1 MIHLCH
7 LRVFSNYNLGGF
19 MEEKNSSLAN
29 SAVQKK
35 DSVFEIEK
43 GHLGSVVGVMDS
55 LIGDLNKENAD
66 YKQSIIETQDYI
78 AHNQIDPQE
87 LDGLMAIIN
96 RTDYNIAKN
105 NGMIKRYTKQRNNP
119 FFSKIVFTDDEGD
132 KEFYI
137 GLKDIYQH
145 GVNYVLDWRAPISS
159 LYYYSNLGKAHY
171 MAPLGQI
178 DVDLKL
184 KRQFKINEGTLKY
197 YIDTDSQVS
206 DQALQDALSENASS
220 YMKNIVQTIQE
231 EQDQIIREDVNATV
245 VINGIAGSGKTSIAM
260 HRIAYLLYA
269 NRDKLK
275 NENAMVISP
284 NLLFSKYISQL
295 LPELEEENVA
305 TKPLVGS
312 LMKIAKVLSVEKKE
326 NLIEE
331 ILNCNDELYKEIQE
345 KYSFDYFLKMKK
357 YLCDYNENIKNTLY
371 SLIHKYLEEQNIKRK
386 SNVEVFAD
394 TREITEQ
401 QIKDLYYISREHPE
415 DIDASLILT
424 VQRIANFYYYF
435 DTPAKQKVIATKIYN
450 DVMKRSYFRD
460 AYNDFLMKNG
470 YKPLP
475 KDNVPYEDLSGLAYF
490 AMNFIG
496 GEKDTYV
503 KHLFIDEMQDYDA
516 TTLAIIKRMYPEAN
530 FTIVGDFEQNL
541 MIIGDNKEALK
552 YNFPT
557 AKFYDLYTS
566 YRSTNNIVDLGF
578 AILGTPKPK
587 QAMVRDGKQ
596 PAIVKCNNINE
607 RFKLINEDLASQV
620 KQGRRVAILCK
631 TKKEAELV
639 SKYVKDATL
648 ILDETNEALFDAK
661 VIITT
666 TYFSKGLEFD
676 AVIVPDVSEENFCKV
691 QDKQNLYVAITRALH
706 EVNMYYEGK
715 LTHFIPAKYENM
727 K

>member
-1 MIHLCH
+1 MLHLQR
-7 LRVFSNYNLGGF
+7 LRIFRRLKNGGF
-19 MEEKNSSLAN
+19 MEIKDKSAD
-29 SAVQKK
+29 SAVPKK
-35 DSVFEIEK
+35 NTIFETESN
-43 GHLGSVVGVMDS
+43 HLTSVVHVMDS
-55 LIGDLNKENAD
+55 LIDDLNKSNAD
-66 YKQSIIETQDYI
+66 YKQSIIDTQEYL
-78 AHNQIDPQE
+78 AHNQVDPKE
-87 LDGLMAIIN
+87 LDSLMQIIN
-96 RTDYNIAKN
+96 NTDLNIAKN
-105 NGMIKRYTKQRNNP
+105 NGFIQRYTKQRNNP
-119 FFSKIVFTDDEGD
+119 YFSKIVFTDDEGD

-159 LYYYSNLGKAHY
+159 LYYYSNLGPAHY
-171 MAPLGQI
+171 MAPLGRI
-178 DVDLKL
+178 DVNLKT
-184 KRQFKINEGTLKY
+184 KRQFRINDGELKF

-220 YMKNIVQTIQE
+220 YMKNIVQTIQA
-231 EQDQIIREDVNATV
+231 EQDQIIREDVDATV

-269 NRDKLK
+269 NKEKIK
-275 NENAMVISP
+275 NENAMIISP

-312 LMKIAKVLSVEKKE
+312 LMKIAKVLQVEKKE

-331 ILNCNDELYKEIQE
+331 ILNCNDKRYKEIQD

-357 YLCDYNENIKNTLY
+357 YLCDYNEMIRDALYDNI
-371 SLIHKYLEEQNIKRK
+371 HEYLEEQNVKRK

-394 TREITEQ
+394 TQEITPER
-401 QIKDLYYISREHPE
+401 IRSLYYISSEHPE

-424 VQRIANFYYYF
+424 VQRIASYYYYF
-435 DTPAKQKVIATKIYN
+435 DTPGKQRIIARKIYN
-450 DVMKRSYFRD
+450 DIMKKSYFRD
-460 AYNDFLMKNG
+460 LYNDFLKKNG
-470 YKPLP
+470 YKELP
-475 KDNVPYEDLSGLAYF
+475 KDIIPYEDLSGLAYF
-490 AMNFIG
+490 AMNLIG
-496 GEKDTYV
+496 GEKEEYV

-516 TTLAIIKRMYPEAN
+516 TTLAIIKRLYPEAN

-596 PAIVKCNNINE
+596 PQIVKCKDTNE
-607 RFKLINEDLASQV
+607 RFRLINEDLQSQL
-620 KQGRRVAILCK
+620 KQNRRVAILCK

-639 SKYVKDATL
+639 AKYVKDATL

-676 AVIVPDVSEENFCKV
+676 AVIVPDVSETNFCKT

-706 EVNMYYEGK
+706 EVNMYYEDK

>member
-1 MIHLCH
+1 
-7 LRVFSNYNLGGF
+7 
-19 MEEKNSSLAN
+19 MEIKDKSSTTN
-29 SAVQKK
+29 SAVPKK
-35 DSVFEIEK
+35 NIFEAESN
-43 GHLGSVVGVMDS
+43 HLAGVVQVMDG
-55 LIGDLNKENAD
+55 LIDDLNKSNDD
-66 YKQSIIETQDYI
+66 YKQSIKDTQDYL
-78 AHNQIDPQE
+78 ANNMVDPQE
-87 LDGLMAIIN
+87 LDNLMQIIN
-96 RTDYNIAKN
+96 NTDLNIAN
-105 NGMIKRYTKQRNNP
+105 NNNWIARYRKQRNNP
-119 FFSKIVFTDDEGD
+119 YFSKIVFTDDQGD

-178 DVDLKL
+178 DVDLKT
-184 KRQFKINEGTLKY
+184 KRQFRINEGKLKF

-231 EQDQIIREDVNATV
+231 EQDRIIREDVNATV

-269 NRDKLK
+269 NKEKLK
-275 NENAMVISP
+275 NENAMIISP

-312 LMKIAKVLSVEKKE
+312 LMKIAKVLKVEKKE

-331 ILNCNDELYKEIQE
+331 ILNCNDKRYKEIQD
-345 KYSFDYFLKMKK
+345 KYSFEYFLKMKK
-357 YLCDYNENIKNTLY
+357 YLCDYNEHIRETLY
-371 SLIHKYLEEQNIKRK
+371 DLTHVYLEEQNAKRK
-386 SNVEVFAD
+386 SDVEVFAD
-394 TREITEQ
+394 TQEITPQ
-401 QIKDLYYISREHPE
+401 RIKDLYYISKEHPE
-415 DIDASLILT
+415 DIDGSLILT
-424 VQRIANFYYYF
+424 VQRIASFYYYF
-435 DTPAKQKVIATKIYN
+435 DTPAKQRAIARKIYN
-450 DVMKRSYFRD
+450 DVMRKSYFKD
-460 AYNDFLMKNG
+460 LYNDFLKKNG
-470 YKPLP
+470 YKELP
-475 KDNVPYEDLSGLAYF
+475 SDVIPYEDLSGLAYF
-490 AMNFIG
+490 AMNLIG
-496 GEKDTYV
+496 GEKEEYV

-516 TTLAIIKRMYPEAN
+516 TTLAIIKRLYPEAN

-596 PAIVKCNNINE
+596 PAIVKCASTEE
-607 RFKLINEDLASQV
+607 RFKKINDDLKAQL
-620 KQGRRVAILCK
+620 KQNRRVAILCK

-639 SKYVKDATL
+639 AKYVKDATL
-648 ILDETNEALFDAK
+648 ILEETNEALFDAK

-676 AVIVPDVSEENFCKV
+676 AVIVPDVSEENFCRI
-691 QDKQNLYVAITRALH
+691 QDKQNLYVAVTRALH
-706 EVNMYYEGK
+706 EVNMYYEGS
-715 LTHFIPAKYENM
+715 LTHFIPSKYENM

>member
-1 MIHLCH
+1 M
-7 LRVFSNYNLGGF
+7 GGY
-19 MEEKNSSLAN
+19 MEINEKSSTAN

-35 DSVFEIEK
+35 ETIFETESN
-43 GHLGSVVGVMDS
+43 HLTGVVHVMDG
-55 LIGDLNKENAD
+55 LIDELNKSNAD
-66 YKQSIIETQDYI
+66 YKQSIKDTQEYI

-87 LDGLMAIIN
+87 LDSLMQIIN
-96 RTDYNIAKN
+96 NTDLNIAKN
-105 NGMIKRYTKQRNNP
+105 NEGIKRYTKQRNNP
-119 FFSKIVFTDDEGD
+119 YFSKIVFTDNEGD

-178 DVDLKL
+178 DVNLKT
-184 KRQFKINEGTLKY
+184 KRQFRIADGKLKF

-231 EQDQIIREDVNATV
+231 EQDKIIREDVDATV

-269 NRDKLK
+269 NREKMK
-275 NENAMVISP
+275 NENAMIISP

-305 TKPLVGS
+305 TKSLVGS
-312 LMKIAKVLSVEKKE
+312 LMNIARVLKVEKKE

-331 ILNCNDELYKEIQE
+331 ILNCNDERYKEIQD
-345 KYSFDYFLKMKK
+345 KYSFDYFLRMKK
-357 YLCDYNENIKNTLY
+357 YLCDYNENVKNNLY
-371 SLIHKYLEEQNIKRK
+371 NLIHEYLEEQNAKRK
-386 SNVEVFAD
+386 ANVEIFAD
-394 TREITEQ
+394 TRPITEQ
-401 QIKDLYYISREHPE
+401 QIRDLYYISSEHPE
-415 DIDASLILT
+415 SLDESITLT
-424 VQRIANFYYYF
+424 AKRIANFYYYF
-435 DTPAKQKVIATKIYN
+435 DTPGKQRIIEKKIY
-450 DVMKRSYFRD
+450 DTVLRKSYFRD
-460 AYNDFLMKNG
+460 AYNDFLKKNG
-470 YKPLP
+470 YKAIP
-475 KDNVPYEDLSGLAYF
+475 KDIVPYEDLSGLAYF
-490 AMNFIG
+490 AMNFVG
-496 GEKDTYV
+496 ANKEEYV
-503 KHLFIDEMQDYDA
+503 KHLFVDEMQDYDA
-516 TTLAIIKRMYPEAN
+516 TTLAIIKILYPEAN

-541 MIIGDNKEALK
+541 MIIGDNKEALR

-596 PAIVKCNNINE
+596 PQIVKCSNIDE
-607 RFKLINEDLASQV
+607 RFKLINNDINEQL
-620 KQGRRVAILCK
+620 KQNRRVAVLCK

-639 SKYVKDATL
+639 GQYVKNATL
-648 ILDETNEALFDAK
+648 ILEETNEALFDAK

-676 AVIVPDVSEENFCKV
+676 AVIVPDVSEVNFCKT